1 MKGSAFKFK
10 AKKRKPAA
18 AAAGGGKRP
27 PGNGKKFVTRK
38 ARDKEFSISKG
49 LYDGRA
55 MPQRDYDKLIANR
68 ERIAKNKKK
77 KIAETKARDAISKA
91 KSKRKRKAYTK
102 SDVPAWMKRMSKDE
116 IADLLGLTKQD
127 ADGIFR
133 HKAGG
138 AVKKTKYMSK
148 GGPVPQR
155 YAMAAKRKK

>member
-1 MKGSAFKFK
+1 MSSKVVGSLIKGAVKK

-18 AAAGGGKRP
+18 AAAAGGKRP

-55 MPQRDYDKLIANR
+55 MPQQDYDKLIANR

-77 KIAETKARDAISKA
+77 KRVEIKAKDAILKG
-91 KSKRKRKAYTK
+91 KSKRKN
-102 SDVPAWMKRMSKDE
+102 
-116 IADLLGLTKQD
+116 
-127 ADGIFR
+127 
-133 HKAGG
+133 AGG
-138 AVKKTKYMSK
+138 QVKKTKYMSK

-155 YAMAAKRKK
+155 YAIASKRKK